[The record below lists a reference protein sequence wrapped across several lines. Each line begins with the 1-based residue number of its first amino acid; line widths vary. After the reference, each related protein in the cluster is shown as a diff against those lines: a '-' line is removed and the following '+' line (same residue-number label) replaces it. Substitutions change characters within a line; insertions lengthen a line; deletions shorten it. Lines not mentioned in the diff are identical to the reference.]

1 MIIKGEILKHQR
13 ESMGLSQRSLADG
26 ICHQSL
32 ISRMESESHITS
44 MVILQELCHRLQ
56 IDLDQIVSLEE
67 PNYLNLNAVRSALN
81 VGNYGIARQLLKKQC
96 NIKHLPDEAKPL
108 FHTLHAQLDLSARNF
123 FGALNDLQSASVA
136 VTPLQ
141 RNLILEIEMVTTEV
155 WLKLKDCDKARYS
168 NSIALKKLR
177 NFQGI
182 KHSVL
187 DNNIIVGIYRQSA
200 QLELEQKSLVVA
212 EKFLRQAREY
222 ASKVTL
228 TAELVRLNLVE
239 GRLKKLQNEKIESCK
254 AYIRAYTGAEQLGDT
269 VMMDDIKP
277 FLAEHKIDY
286 FD

>member
-1 MIIKGEILKHQR
+1 M
-13 ESMGLSQRSLADG
+13 
-26 ICHQSL
+26 
-32 ISRMESESHITS
+32 
-44 MVILQELCHRLQ
+44 
-56 IDLDQIVSLEE
+56 
-67 PNYLNLNAVRSALN
+67 
-81 VGNYGIARQLLKKQC
+81 
-96 NIKHLPDEAKPL
+96 
-108 FHTLHAQLDLSARNF
+108 FHTLHAQLELSARNF
-123 FGALNDLQSASVA
+123 FGALNDLQNASVA

-168 NSIALKKLR
+168 NAIVLKKLR

-187 DNNIIVGIYRQSA
+187 DNNLIVGIYRQSA
-200 QLELEQKSLVVA
+200 QLELEQKSLVMA
-212 EKFLRQAREY
+212 EKFLRQARDH

-239 GRLKKLQNEKIESCK
+239 GYLKKLQNEKKESCK
-254 AYIRAYTGAEQLGDT
+254 AYIRAYTGAEQLGDA

-277 FLAEHKIDY
+277 FLAEHHIDY